1 MSEHPT
7 SDDSAPAPTCW
18 PCLSYDDAEAALRFL
33 VDAFG
38 FEERLVVR
46 GDSERPV
53 HHAELLWP
61 DGGGVMFGSRRPGG
75 DVFEQPAGAG
85 SIYVVCADA
94 DAVFARAK
102 GHGATIVADMEDTD
116 YGNHGFTAADPE
128 GNLWSFGTYRGW
140 PRQEALQE

>member
-1 MSEHPT
+1 MSET
-7 SDDSAPAPTCW
+7 DTTPAPSCW

-46 GDSERPV
+46 GDADRPI

-61 DGGGVMFGSRRPGG
+61 DGGGVMFGSRQPGG
-75 DVFEQPAGAG
+75 GAFAEQPAGAG
-85 SIYVVCADA
+85 SVYVVCTDA
-94 DAVFARAK
+94 DAVFERAK
-102 GHGATIVADMEDTD
+102 GHGATIVVDMEDTD
-116 YGNHGFTAADPE
+116 YGNHGFTATDPE

-140 PRQEALQE
+140 PRPEQLQE